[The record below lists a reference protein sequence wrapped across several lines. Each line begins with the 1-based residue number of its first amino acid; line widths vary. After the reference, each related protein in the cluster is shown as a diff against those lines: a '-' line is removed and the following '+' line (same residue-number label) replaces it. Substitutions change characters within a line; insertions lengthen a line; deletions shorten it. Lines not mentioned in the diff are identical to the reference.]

1 LVYDEYRTIPSNRSD
16 ETMIPPEVLEQ
27 YNSGKGESL
36 VTAPKPDIVLMKV
49 IGHLDKVMGRRTL
62 DIVDKLVPQHR
73 VFYLFCDWAEMN
85 GYDSEIR
92 NMYTQWVA
100 SNRSRLKV
108 HILVSSKLV
117 SMGVSVANLALG
129 GSLIGYT
136 NRPAFEAALRS
147 TRMGLGGL
155 K

>member
-1 LVYDEYRTIPSNRSD
+1 MTPD
-16 ETMIPPEVLEQ
+16 VLDH

-36 VTAPKPDIVLMKV
+36 LTCPKPDIVLLK
-49 IGHLDKVMGRRTL
+49 IKGHLDKVMGRRAL
-62 DIVDKLVPQHR
+62 DLVDKQAAPHR
-73 VFYLFCDWAEMN
+73 VFHLFCDWVEMD

-100 SNRSRLKV
+100 TNRTRLKV
-108 HILVSSKLV
+108 HILVGSKIV

-136 NRPAFEAALRS
+136 NRTAFEAALRS

>member
-1 LVYDEYRTIPSNRSD
+1 MV
-16 ETMIPPEVLEQ
+16 PEVLDH
-27 YNSGKGESL
+27 YSSAKGESVL
-36 VTAPKPDIVLMKV
+36 TAPKPDMILFKV
-49 IGHLDKVMGRRTL
+49 TGHLDKTMGKRSL
-62 DIVDKLVPQHR
+62 DQVEKAAGPHR

-92 NMYTQWVA
+92 NMYTQWIA

-108 HILVSSKLV
+108 HILVGSKLV

-129 GSLIGYT
+129 GSLVGYT
-136 NRPAFEAALRS
+136 NRTAFEAALRS

>member
-1 LVYDEYRTIPSNRSD
+1 MV
-16 ETMIPPEVLEQ
+16 PEVLDQ
-27 YNSGKGESL
+27 YSSAKGESL
-36 VTAPKPDIVLMKV
+36 LTSPKPDMVVLK
-49 IGHLDKVMGRRTL
+49 ITGHLDKNMGRRAL
-62 DIVDKLVPQHR
+62 DLVEKAAASHR

-92 NMYTQWVA
+92 NMYTQWIA

-108 HILVSSKLV
+108 HILVGSKIV

-129 GSLIGYT
+129 GSLVGYT
-136 NRPAFEAALRS
+136 NRTAFEAALRS